1 MMGESGEISPG
12 NMIYMSSFSSCRGK
26 KVGRLKMFL
35 TFSPI
40 DLEAP
45 TPEKYSNLAH
55 KLS

>member
-1 MMGESGEISPG
+1 MMGESGEMSPG
-12 NMIYMSSFSSCRGK
+12 NMIYMSSFSSCGK
-26 KVGRLKMFL
+26 KIGRLKMFL